1 MSGVGERVAELAA
14 RRVPFVLARVVLAE
28 KPTSAR
34 PGDEALV
41 LADGTMEGFVGGD
54 CAEATVRAQALA
66 VLDSGEPVVLRI
78 SATDEPPQGG
88 KVMAHNPCL
97 SGGTL
102 EIYLE
107 PRHPPPRMAV
117 VGDGPIARALRTIG
131 DVVGFE
137 VVDPGAT
144 DLAALVVASH
154 GRDETAPL
162 SAALN
167 SGVDYVGLVASPKRG
182 AAVAAALDVTGA
194 ERIVT
199 PAGLDIGARTPEEV
213 ALSIFADVDRQATS
227 TLGPAG
233 SRCEHA
239 AERRG
244 RDRPGVRDDR
254 RCRRVLTAPRPRGP
268 AVLVLRDGLPAGV
281 RRRAGSVLGHVTE
294 DHLVDSVDELRAALD
309 GVDYLANL
317 GLATALFCA
326 VRLRQPVLLEG
337 EAGVGKTESAKALAE
352 AIDTAARA
360 PAVLRGHHLRRGAL
374 RVELSPPAARHPH
387 GRVREAPTFG
397 RTISSRRSS
406 SSIARCC
413 GPSATRV
420 HVRRCC

>member
-102 EIYLE
+102 GDL
-107 PRHPPPRMAV
+107 PRTASTLRRGWPWSATVRSPGRCAPS
-117 VGDGPIARALRTIG
+117 ARPF
-131 DVVGFE
+131 GFE

-162 SAALN
+162 SAALK
-167 SGVDYVGLVASPKRG
+167 SGVDYVGLVASPE
-182 AAVAAALDVTGA
+182 A
-194 ERIVT
+194 
-199 PAGLDIGARTPEEV
+199 
-213 ALSIFADVDRQATS
+213 
-227 TLGPAG
+227 
-233 SRCEHA
+233 
-239 AERRG
+239 RG
-244 RDRPGVRDDR
+244 R
-254 RCRRVLTAPRPRGP
+254 
-268 AVLVLRDGLPAGV
+268 
-281 RRRAGSVLGHVTE
+281 RRRQRST
-294 DHLVDSVDELRAALD
+294 
-309 GVDYLANL
+309 
-317 GLATALFCA
+317 
-326 VRLRQPVLLEG
+326 
-337 EAGVGKTESAKALAE
+337 
-352 AIDTAARA
+352 
-360 PAVLRGHHLRRGAL
+360 
-374 RVELSPPAARHPH
+374 
-387 GRVREAPTFG
+387 
-397 RTISSRRSS
+397 SR
-406 SSIARCC
+406 
-413 GPSATRV
+413 GPSASSPLPGWTSAPA
-420 HVRRCC
+420 RRRRSRCRSART